1 MACSWYDPASYA
13 TCAGDV
19 AKTVA
24 GDAFDSIAQSFGH
37 AAASA
42 TNWLW
47 DQINAA
53 SAVQL
58 GGAGFATVIGIVS
71 LIAGTV
77 AVALFVIQLI
87 QTVLR
92 REPAG
97 IGRALRG

>member
-47 DQINAA
+47 NQINAA
-53 SAVQL
+53 SGSLEVR
-58 GGAGFATVIGIVS
+58 GAGV
-71 LIAGTV
+71 
-77 AVALFVIQLI
+77 
-87 QTVLR
+87 
-92 REPAG
+92 E
-97 IGRALRG
+97 